1 MKNLINE
8 EIKKFM
14 NENYGSGNK
23 FSFSQTLQGV
33 EQLSF
38 YNYHTFSDEYDV
50 DIVDGVIVLKWNLIV
65 NLKEWGVNG
74 FDIDVS
80 GVEGTYILKLLDK
93 QTDEIVQETEKNIAE
108 IDWNF
113 ITDTDGLSFDNP
125 VYAIEMSF
133 DFNEQK
139 CVVSFV

>member
-8 EIKKFM
+8 EIEKFV
-14 NENYGSGNK
+14 NEDWGSGNK
-23 FSFSQTLQGV
+23 FSFSQTFQGI

-38 YNYHTFSDEYDV
+38 YNYQTFSDEYDV
-50 DIVDGVIVLKWNLIV
+50 DITDGIIVLKWNLIV
-65 NLKEWGVNG
+65 NVREWGVKG
-74 FDIDVS
+74 FDIDIS
-80 GVEGTYILKLLDK
+80 EVEGTYVLNLLDK

-125 VYAIEMSF
+125 VYGIEMSF
-133 DFNEQK
+133 DFKEQK